1 MERHEA
7 IVCGAGAAGLG
18 AAAALRGRGVAAVV
32 LEQAAD
38 VAASWRS
45 RYDELRL
52 NTLGWL
58 SSPPGMRAWRYRYG
72 RYPTR
77 DRWIEFLERYA
88 AHNDIAVRHGVRV
101 ERIDRM
107 GDGWRVDT
115 SGGPFHAPLVVVAT
129 GWDRE
134 PHVPRWPGGA
144 AFAGELLHA
153 AEYRSAT
160 DFRGRDVLVAG
171 GGNTGSEIAFC
182 LSAGG
187 AARVRVAVR
196 TPPSVV
202 PRDLL
207 QFPLNYL
214 AIVGERVPPRVADA
228 IWRRVQRLIYG
239 DLGRYGLSQ
248 PALGLFSTMALRNVS
263 PVVDGGFVRA
273 VKRGRIELVAAVEA
287 FDGADVL
294 LADGSRVRPEVVI
307 AATGYRRGL
316 EALVGHLG
324 VLAGNGAPLVTG
336 AAEHPAAPGL
346 HFVGYMPRL
355 SGQLRH
361 ARLEARALGRAVAA

>member
-1 MERHEA
+1 MERHGA

-18 AAAALRGRGVAAVV
+18 AAAALGCRGIETVV
-32 LEQAAD
+32 LEQADAI
-38 VAASWRS
+38 AASWRG

-58 SSPPGMRAWRYRYG
+58 SSPPGMRARPSHYG

-88 AHNDIAVRHGVRV
+88 AGNRIAVRHGVRV
-101 ERIDRM
+101 DHIDR
-107 GDGWRVDT
+107 GDRGWRVET
-115 SGGPFHAPLVVVAT
+115 SAGPYEAPVVVVAT

-134 PHVPRWPGGA
+134 PHIPPWPGRDG
-144 AFAGELLHA
+144 FRGELIHA
-153 AEYRSAT
+153 AGYRCAST
-160 DFRGRDVLVAG
+160 FRGRDVLVAG
-171 GGNTGSEIAFC
+171 GGNTGSEIAYC

-196 TPPSVV
+196 TPPSIV

-207 QFPLNYL
+207 RFPLNYL
-214 AIVGERVPPRVADA
+214 AILGEKLPPGLADRV
-228 IWRRVQRLIYG
+228 WRRVQRLVYG
-239 DLGRYGLSQ
+239 DLRRYGLPE
-248 PALGLFSTMALRNVS
+248 PALGLFSTMAQRNVS
-263 PVVDGGFVRA
+263 PIVDAGFVRA
-273 VKRGRIELVAAVEA
+273 LKRGRIELVAAVEG
-287 FDGADVL
+287 FDGSDVL
-294 LADGSRVRPEVVI
+294 LADGGRVRPEVVI

-324 VLAGNGAPLVTG
+324 VLGPNGAPLVMG
-336 AAEHPAAPGL
+336 AAEHPSVPGL
-346 HFVGYMPRL
+346 HFVGFTPRL

-361 ARLEARALGRAVAA
+361 ARLEARALGRAIAA

>member
-18 AAAALRGRGVAAVV
+18 AAAALRCRGVEAVV
-32 LEQAAD
+32 LEQADA
-38 VAASWRS
+38 VAASWRA

-58 SSPPGMRAWRYRYG
+58 SSPPGMRAWRFRYG

-88 AHNDIAVRHGVRV
+88 ADNGIEARHGVRV
-101 ERIDRM
+101 ERVERADRS
-107 GDGWRVDT
+107 WRVET
-115 SGGPFHAPLVVVAT
+115 SAGSLAAPLVVVAT

-134 PHVPRWPGGA
+134 PHIPEWPGRDS
-144 AFAGELLHA
+144 FAGELLHA
-153 AEYRSAT
+153 AQYRSAAR
-160 DFRGRDVLVAG
+160 FRGRDVLVAG

-182 LSAGG
+182 VSDGG

-207 QFPLNYL
+207 RFPLNYL
-214 AIVGERVPPRVADA
+214 AIVGEKVPATLADG

-239 DLGRYGLSQ
+239 DLGRYGLAQ
-248 PALGLFSTMALRNVS
+248 PALGLFSTMAQRNVS
-263 PVVDGGFVRA
+263 PVVDGGFIRE
-273 VKRGRIELVAAVEA
+273 VKRRRIELVAALDA
-287 FDGADVL
+287 FDGPDVV
-294 LADGSRVRPEVVI
+294 LANGSRIRPDVVI

-316 EALVGHLG
+316 DALVGHLG
-324 VLAGNGAPLVTG
+324 VLAPDGAPLVTG

-346 HFVGYMPRL
+346 HFVGFTPRL